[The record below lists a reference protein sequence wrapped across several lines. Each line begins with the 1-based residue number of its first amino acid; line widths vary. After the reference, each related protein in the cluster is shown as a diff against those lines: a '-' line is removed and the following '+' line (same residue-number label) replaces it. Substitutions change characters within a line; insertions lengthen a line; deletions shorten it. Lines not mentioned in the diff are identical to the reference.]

1 MKDLLVEEATTLE
14 GQTVETIKTAE
25 TAAIAV
31 TVKDA
36 MIITDAPMK
45 VIIGEET
52 IATVETKTT
61 PIGKIYHFITHITG
75 LLGELEIMKE
85 AIEMNQEITEDL
97 ANTMTETIDVII
109 IEMIG
114 ITGTTEELTEE
125 IMKEKSTIE
134 EIEIPTKMI
143 DVTEVIQKAGTT
155 GWRM

>member
-1 MKDLLVEEATTLE
+1 
-14 GQTVETIKTAE
+14 
-25 TAAIAV
+25 
-31 TVKDA
+31 
-36 MIITDAPMK
+36 MK

-61 PIGKIYHFITHITG
+61 PIGKIYHFITHITRP
-75 LLGELEIMKE
+75 LGELEIMKE

>member
-1 MKDLLVEEATTLE
+1 MLE
-14 GQTVETIKTAE
+14 DQTVETTKTAE
-25 TAAIAV
+25 TVAIAA

-36 MIITDAPMK
+36 MIITDAQMK

-52 IATVETKTT
+52 IAIVETKTT
-61 PIGKIYHFITHITG
+61 PIGKIYHFISHITG

-97 ANTMTETIDVII
+97 ANTMTATIDVII
-109 IEMIG
+109 IEMTG
-114 ITGTTEELTEE
+114 ITEKTEITEELIEE

-143 DVTEVIQKAGTT
+143 DVTEVIQKAGMI
-155 GWRM
+155 GWKM